1 MQSIQQQNYFIDPA
15 MLPRGV
21 SMEQVKRV
29 LERENEQIQKRD
41 DAIRRS
47 LEELSTTYHTARQ
60 RILGVEETRILD
72 NYKQQHRQ
80 PAPKLVEPQD
90 ATSDPK
96 KTQPVAPS
104 PKRQLPDP
112 PVKNLDALR
121 KLNADTKQKFNSI
134 IERAIASD
142 SASKPQ
148 INDIP
153 SSSLSLP
160 TVYRPPYGWWQRNI
174 FDSYDFATGD
184 GQIKRH
190 DSYLWD
196 LGRTGSCIWGQNMSA
211 SDIDLIQM
219 TRGNGFLLGYTP
231 SQNGILRVEI
241 DIECSWCEHCLQTW
255 DEFGWSDY
263 SAYTREVLSVG
274 ILYNWEDP
282 DLGAEVR
289 DETFVFGLR
298 GSGDGESSP
307 GVVYPVPAG
316 QKRTIVKYTN
326 ASLLAGIGVY
336 VYIGTEQQAWAFLND
351 VSCNIFTNSAWF
363 VTGVRIQTG

>member
-1 MQSIQQQNYFIDPA
+1 MQSIQQQSYFIDPA
-15 MLPRGV
+15 TVPQGV

-29 LERENEQIQKRD
+29 LAQENARVLKRD
-41 DAIRRS
+41 EAIRRS
-47 LEELSTTYHTARQ
+47 LEELSTTYRTLRQ
-60 RILGVEETRILD
+60 KTLGADGNRLLN

-80 PAPKLVEPQD
+80 PAPKLVEPQQD
-90 ATSDPK
+90 TSNPQ
-96 KTQPVAPS
+96 KTQPKVPV
-104 PKRQLPDP
+104 PKRQLPAP
-112 PVKNLDALR
+112 PVQNLNAL
-121 KLNADTKQKFNSI
+121 KALNADTKQKFNSI
-134 IERAIASD
+134 VEQETA
-142 SASKPQ
+142 PQ
-148 INDIP
+148 G
-153 SSSLSLP
+153 SSSPTFQTKDMSLHAI
-160 TVYRPPYGWWQRNI
+160 YRPPYGWWDRNI

-190 DSYLWD
+190 EAYFSGDT
-196 LGRTGSCIWGQNMSA
+196 GRTGSCIWGQNLSA

-241 DIECSWCEHCLQTW
+241 DIECSWCQHYIGTW

-282 DLGAEVR
+282 NLGTEVR

-307 GVVYPVPAG
+307 GLVYPVPAG

-326 ASLLAGIGVY
+326 VSLPAGIGVY
-336 VYIGTEQQAWAFLND
+336 VYVGTEQQAWAWLND
-351 VSCNIFTNSAWF
+351 VSCNIFTNSSWF